1 MRATNEAIPEIP
13 GKQRQPSP
21 ARALPRTPPRTAA
34 RTLARERHAADIFS
48 ASMSEITQQLI
59 SVLPG
64 GRFLSQ
70 DGACAMVTGIPS
82 AALNGVWFER
92 ANPNVAAVTALLDEV
107 SRAEDSGARVP
118 YSLKVRSCCAEAFGA
133 LAASRGMA
141 WAAEISLMAVDAP
154 GAGRVIPE
162 LPELGIRR
170 LTPDQAAR
178 HADVAAPGFGAGTG
192 VFLRAVSPD
201 LLRLPSVRCYVGEL
215 GGRPVTTGLAVT
227 FGGCTGIFNVATL
240 PGFRGRGFAGAVTA
254 RAVAD
259 GLAAGAAWCWLES
272 APAAVSVYRR
282 IGFQV
287 LEARQYWVSAPASWP
302 AC

>member
-1 MRATNEAIPEIP
+1 MRAPNEAITGIP
-13 GKQRQPSP
+13 GKRRQRS
-21 ARALPRTPPRTAA
+21 
-34 RTLARERHAADIFS
+34 LAREQRAADIVS

-82 AALNGVWFER
+82 AALNGVWFEH
-92 ANPNVAAVTALLDEV
+92 ANPNVGAVTALLDEV
-107 SRAEDSGARVP
+107 SRTPVSGMPVSGMPVP

-133 LAASRGMA
+133 LAANRGMA
-141 WAAEISLMAVDAP
+141 WAAELSLMAVDAS
-154 GAGRVIPE
+154 GAGALIPE
-162 LPELGIRR
+162 VPGLGIRR
-170 LTPDQAAR
+170 LTPGQAAR
-178 HADVAAPGFGAGTG
+178 HAWVAGPGFGTGTDVTD

-201 LLRLPSVRCYVGEL
+201 LLRLPSVRCYAGEVA
-215 GGRPVTTGLAVT
+215 GRPVTTGLAVT

-240 PGFRGRGFAGAVTA
+240 PGFRGRGFAGALTA

-259 GLAAGAAWCWLES
+259 GLAAGSAWCWLES
-272 APAAVSVYRR
+272 APAAVSVYQR

-287 LEARQYWVSAPASWP
+287 LEARQYWVSAPGAGSWP
-302 AC
+302 VS